1 MTLAKKKTSDI
12 SQQKFNDMK
21 AIVKSS
27 GKIVEVSMECNNS
40 TDYRNAIFRTKDGM
54 CYRYNEI
61 ELTFDKIKARV
72 KSTGDI
78 FEVSD
83 TTTIYPE
90 HYDKSYNITEV
101 EFLDVKED
109 AFPKDDTSDYWTR
122 LEHQAAIAAMQG
134 MLNNS
139 YLAGEFRKDPNNGI
153 ADMSKII
160 TKAAAVYAHNLV
172 DKYKKEEK

>member
-1 MTLAKKKTSDI
+1 
-12 SQQKFNDMK
+12 MK

-40 TDYRNAIFRTKDGM
+40 TDYRTAIFRTKDGM

-101 EFLDVKED
+101 EFLNVNGNS
-109 AFPKDDTSDYWTR
+109 FPKDEPDYWTR
-122 LEHQAAIAAMQG
+122 LEHQYAGMAMQG
-134 MLNNS
+134 ILSSSSIM
-139 YLAGEFRKDPNNGI
+139 ERI
-153 ADMSKII
+153 AKEKCSSAPRVVANM
-160 TKAAAVYAHNLV
+160 AYEQAHALV
-172 DKYKKEEK
+172 EKLKEE

>member
-1 MTLAKKKTSDI
+1 
-12 SQQKFNDMK
+12 
-21 AIVKSS
+21 
-27 GKIVEVSMECNNS
+27 
-40 TDYRNAIFRTKDGM
+40 M

-101 EFLDVKED
+101 EFLDIKEN
-109 AFPKDDTSDYWTR
+109 AFPKDDPDYWTR
-122 LEHQAAIAAMQG
+122 LEHKAAIAAMQG
-134 MLNNS
+134 F
-139 YLAGEFRKDPNNGI
+139 LAGRMEDTYKRVAEFSINQ
-153 ADMSKII
+153 
-160 TKAAAVYAHNLV
+160 AHALV
-172 DKYKKEEK
+172 EMMKETDR

>member
-1 MTLAKKKTSDI
+1 
-12 SQQKFNDMK
+12 MK
-21 AIVKSS
+21 ARVKAT
-27 GKIVEVSMECNNS
+27 GEIVEVSIECNNS
-40 TDYRNAIFRTKDGM
+40 TDYRKAIFRTKDGM

-101 EFLDVKED
+101 EFLDVKEKS
-109 AFPKDDTSDYWTR
+109 FPKDEDYWTR
-122 LEHQAAIAAMQG
+122 LEHQYAGMAMQG
-134 MLNNS
+134 LMS
-139 YLAGEFRKDPNNGI
+139 YIEQVTPTQGCSYCDEIVCFSTAI
-153 ADMSKII
+153 AH
-160 TKAAAVYAHNLV
+160 ALV
-172 DKYKKEEK
+172 EKYKKEEK

>member
-1 MTLAKKKTSDI
+1 
-12 SQQKFNDMK
+12 MK

-40 TDYRNAIFRTKDGM
+40 TDYRTAIFRTKDGM

-101 EFLDVKED
+101 EFLDVNGNS
-109 AFPKDDTSDYWTR
+109 FPKDEPDYWTR
-122 LEHQAAIAAMQG
+122 LEHQYAGMAMQG
-134 MLNNS
+134 LMTILPNI
-139 YLAGEFRKDPNNGI
+139 GGIEGRTPKDEIVDI
-153 ADMSKII
+153 A
-160 TKAAAVYAHNLV
+160 TETAHALV
-172 DKYKKEEK
+172 QKMKEERK

>member
-1 MTLAKKKTSDI
+1 
-12 SQQKFNDMK
+12 MK
-21 AIVKSS
+21 ARVIATEE
-27 GKIVEVSMECNNS
+27 IVEVSMECNNS

-61 ELTFDKIKARV
+61 ELIFDKIKARV

-101 EFLDVKED
+101 EFLDVKEKS
-109 AFPKDDTSDYWTR
+109 FPKYEDYWTR
-122 LEHQAAIAAMQG
+122 LEHQAAIAVMQG
-134 MLNNS
+134 LMSILPQIGGIEGRTKETEVIEIS
-139 YLAGEFRKDPNNGI
+139 MHLAH
-153 ADMSKII
+153 S
-160 TKAAAVYAHNLV
+160 LV
-172 DKYKKEEK
+172 EKYKKEERK

>member
-1 MTLAKKKTSDI
+1 ME
-12 SQQKFNDMK
+12 

-40 TDYRNAIFRTKDGM
+40 TDFRKATFRTKDGM
-54 CYRYNEI
+54 SYRYDDV
-61 ELTFDKIKARV
+61 ELIFDKIKARV

-101 EFLDVKED
+101 EFLDVKGNS
-109 AFPKDDTSDYWTR
+109 FPKDDDYWTR

-134 MLNNS
+134 KMAQGDNFGNS
-139 YLAGEFRKDPNNGI
+139 REDVCNKI
-153 ADMSKII
+153 ANYCIDVADALIK
-160 TKAAAVYAHNLV
+160 KL
-172 DKYKKEEK
+172 KEKEERK

>member
-1 MTLAKKKTSDI
+1 
-12 SQQKFNDMK
+12 MK

-40 TDYRNAIFRTKDGM
+40 TDYRKAIFRTKDGM

-72 KSTGDI
+72 KSTGDK

-101 EFLDVKED
+101 EFLDVKENV
-109 AFPKDDTSDYWTR
+109 FPKDDDPDYWTR
-122 LEHQAAIAAMQG
+122 LEHTYAGMAMQG
-134 MLNNS
+134 LI
-139 YLAGEFRKDPNNGI
+139 LTA
-153 ADMSKII
+153 SKHMG
-160 TKAAAVYAHNLV
+160 TDQEVAQWAKEYAHALV
-172 DKYKKEEK
+172 EKMKEERK

>member
-1 MTLAKKKTSDI
+1 
-12 SQQKFNDMK
+12 MK

-40 TDYRNAIFRTKDGM
+40 TDYRTAIFRTKDGM

-101 EFLDVKED
+101 EFLDVNGNS
-109 AFPKDDTSDYWTR
+109 FPKDEPDYWTR
-122 LEHQAAIAAMQG
+122 LEHQYAGMAMQG
-134 MLNNS
+134 LMTILPNIGG
-139 YLAGEFRKDPNNGI
+139 LEGRTPKDEIIDI
-153 ADMSKII
+153 A
-160 TKAAAVYAHNLV
+160 TETAHALV
-172 DKYKKEEK
+172 EKMKEERK

>member
-1 MTLAKKKTSDI
+1 MRARI
-12 SQQKFNDMK
+12 K
-21 AIVKSS
+21 ATGEIV
-27 GKIVEVSMECNNS
+27 GVSMECNNS
-40 TDYRNAIFRTKDGM
+40 TDFRKATFRTKYGM

-101 EFLDVKED
+101 EFLDVKEKS
-109 AFPKDDTSDYWTR
+109 FPKDNNYFYLDFLISSIIAKMPASTTLIAIIIIVDLSGVLR
-122 LEHQAAIAAMQG
+122 LNRACAPA
-134 MLNNS
+134 NPKKKYFN
-139 YLAGEFRKDPNNGI
+139 R
-153 ADMSKII
+153 I
-160 TKAAAVYAHNLV
+160 TYVFL
-172 DKYKKEEK
+172 